1 MSTGARPEDKAGHLP
16 PTAVRRLLNNLAVGW
31 VEGNLFHRFDK
42 LTTGRWICSGR
53 GMRFFPE
60 TQVLK
65 DLFDDIRLVDD

>member
-1 MSTGARPEDKAGHLP
+1 MSTRGWFVGRDGYLP
-16 PTAVRRLLNNLAVGW
+16 PIGVKRLLNNLAVGW

-65 DLFDDIRLVDD
+65 DIFDDIRLVDD